1 MTKIIGI
8 AGNQL
13 LQAAEVFHGNQV
25 TYTPQG
31 FVSAVRRRWRSSR
44 FANWPQRISRYVYT
58 TN

>member
-1 MTKIIGI
+1 MTKKIIGI

-31 FVSAVRRRWRSSR
+31 FVSRRWRSSR